1 MESKKSLDV
10 HVQLG
15 DIRSWLTVTLGLL
28 NSLLFS
34 GILFGWASLQAFL
47 EDEGLYLD
55 LCSDLSAIL
64 SCDQRKDRMLYLYS
78 RGQMFSIFAYAFLSF
93 LMDRTGPIFLSVVG
107 GLLETLGLL
116 LLAWAD
122 INSPEFGQMP
132 FDIFD
137 IAVVMTGVGA
147 SALMVHALTLAFL
160 VPTSRFA
167 MVMTLANCMVDGSAA
182 MPALLYQLYRLGMSR
197 QGIFTVYASLCFALN
212 VAIIFSWIGPNMQ
225 KLRLKNEEESSQSSQ
240 SSQSSRQDETNQS
253 APRLHGLPLTEQC
266 RSFEF
271 AFAFVMFVTQGFST
285 TSYLGFNK
293 NLLSYLG
300 DDDNTFAQIFTALL
314 PASLIFSPLFGM
326 SLTKKGFAFTFG
338 LLLFLGFTWSIVTL
352 LPSLRLQLIAF
363 LTFTN
368 FRAMFYS
375 AYFTFLAHTFGNRT
389 FGSVNAM
396 LATLVAFLAFMIG
409 PCASFFQRHFGNL
422 LGMSVLIITLM
433 LPSSLMTF
441 QLARHLSIY
450 PSGDVRS
457 QHQKHADQSQS
468 GESRDICSEASA

>member
-1 MESKKSLDV
+1 MESKKSFADV

-55 LCSDLSAIL
+55 LCSADSGIL

-93 LMDRTGPIFLSVVG
+93 LMDRTGPIFLSIVG

-137 IAVVMTGVGA
+137 IAIVMTGVGA

-197 QGIFTVYASLCFALN
+197 QGIFTMYASLCFALN
-212 VAIIFSWIGPNMQ
+212 VAIIFSWIGPNVQ
-225 KLRLKNEEESSQSSQ
+225 KLRSKNEEESS
-240 SSQSSRQDETNQS
+240 RQDETANQS

-271 AFAFVMFVTQGFST
+271 AFAFVMFVTQAWHGMPAHRMPRI
-285 TSYLGFNK
+285 GNR
-293 NLLSYLG
+293 N
-300 DDDNTFAQIFTALL
+300 FASCILIIALL
-314 PASLIFSPLFGM
+314 PHPKVRQHSSC
-326 SLTKKGFAFTFG
+326 
-338 LLLFLGFTWSIVTL
+338 LG
-352 LPSLRLQLIAF
+352 
-363 LTFTN
+363 
-368 FRAMFYS
+368 Y
-375 AYFTFLAHTFGNRT
+375 
-389 FGSVNAM
+389 
-396 LATLVAFLAFMIG
+396 
-409 PCASFFQRHFGNL
+409 
-422 LGMSVLIITLM
+422 
-433 LPSSLMTF
+433 
-441 QLARHLSIY
+441 
-450 PSGDVRS
+450 
-457 QHQKHADQSQS
+457 
-468 GESRDICSEASA
+468 

>member
-1 MESKKSLDV
+1 MIFPQSWSTFRESILRNRMQAPLMHSNGRREERLGGYGRLLLCCCLLCDWEIWETWETVSVGRSCETCPRVVLWSDASASRLRRVLRQIFDTISLCLSHFVTSGFSVWDMESKKSSDV
-10 HVQLG
+10 HVLG

-93 LMDRTGPIFLSVVG
+93 LMDRTGPIFLSIVG

-240 SSQSSRQDETNQS
+240 SSQSSRQDENQS

-271 AFAFVMFVTQGFST
+271 AFAFVMFVTQ
-285 TSYLGFNK
+285 
-293 NLLSYLG
+293 
-300 DDDNTFAQIFTALL
+300 
-314 PASLIFSPLFGM
+314 
-326 SLTKKGFAFTFG
+326 
-338 LLLFLGFTWSIVTL
+338 
-352 LPSLRLQLIAF
+352 
-363 LTFTN
+363 
-368 FRAMFYS
+368 
-375 AYFTFLAHTFGNRT
+375 
-389 FGSVNAM
+389 AM
-396 LATLVAFLAFMIG
+396 L
-409 PCASFFQRHFGNL
+409 PWN
-422 LGMSVLIITLM
+422 GMWWNVCNT
-433 LPSSLMTF
+433 
-441 QLARHLSIY
+441 QNA
-450 PSGDVRS
+450 
-457 QHQKHADQSQS
+457 
-468 GESRDICSEASA
+468 

>member
-1 MESKKSLDV
+1 MESKKSFADV

-55 LCSDLSAIL
+55 LCSADSGIL

-93 LMDRTGPIFLSVVG
+93 LMDRTGPIFLSIVG

-137 IAVVMTGVGA
+137 IAIVMTGVGA

-197 QGIFTVYASLCFALN
+197 QGIFTMYASLCFALN
-212 VAIIFSWIGPNMQ
+212 VAIIFSWIGPNVQ
-225 KLRLKNEEESSQSSQ
+225 KLRSKNEEE
-240 SSQSSRQDETNQS
+240 SSRQDETNQS

-271 AFAFVMFVTQGFST
+271 AFAFVMFVTQAGMVW
-285 TSYLGFNK
+285 NAC
-293 NLLSYLG
+293 
-300 DDDNTFAQIFTALL
+300 NTQNAQDR
-314 PASLIFSPLFGM
+314 
-326 SLTKKGFAFTFG
+326 K
-338 LLLFLGFTWSIVTL
+338 
-352 LPSLRLQLIAF
+352 
-363 LTFTN
+363 
-368 FRAMFYS
+368 
-375 AYFTFLAHTFGNRT
+375 
-389 FGSVNAM
+389 
-396 LATLVAFLAFMIG
+396 
-409 PCASFFQRHFGNL
+409 
-422 LGMSVLIITLM
+422 
-433 LPSSLMTF
+433 
-441 QLARHLSIY
+441 
-450 PSGDVRS
+450 
-457 QHQKHADQSQS
+457 
-468 GESRDICSEASA
+468 